1 MNQASGSNTRKET
14 ILVTGATGN
23 IGRAVLAS
31 LKASGANVIA
41 GSRSGNPVGDVL
53 GRKVD
58 FNDPTQLAGAF
69 KGVDSLFLV
78 FPLESNKITLATNAI
93 SAAKAAGVKH
103 IVRSSGAGADAQSP
117 VALAKLQGTIDQLVI
132 NSGVPTT
139 LLLPNSFMQ
148 NWITYYAGMIKAGAL
163 YLSHAD
169 GKISSVDV
177 RDIADVAA
185 AILLNPLPHS
195 GKSYTLTGPQAL
207 SAPECLAQIAKASGR
222 VAQYVPVAESAA
234 VDAMKKMGM
243 DDWSIAMLSSL
254 NQIIAAGYASGI
266 STDVETVT
274 GKPARTFSAFA
285 HDHADAWN

>member
-1 MNQASGSNTRKET
+1 MNQASGSITTKET

-31 LKASGANVIA
+31 LQAAGANVIA
-41 GSRSGNPVGDVL
+41 GSRAGNAVDGVS

-69 KGVDSLFLV
+69 KGVDRLFLV
-78 FPLESNKITLATNAI
+78 FPLESNKIALATNAI
-93 SAAKAAGVKH
+93 SAAKAAGVKF

-117 VALAKLQGTIDQLVI
+117 VALAKLQGTVDQLVM
-132 NSGVPTT
+132 NSGVPYS

-148 NWITYYAGMIKAGAL
+148 NWINYYGGMIKAGAL
-163 YLSHAD
+163 YLSHGD

-185 AILLNPLPHS
+185 AILLNPDAHN

-207 SAPECLAQIAKASGR
+207 SAHECLAQIAKASGR
-222 VAQYVPVAESAA
+222 VAQYVAVPEAA
-234 VDAMKKMGM
+234 SIEAMKNMGM
-243 DDWSIAMLSSL
+243 DDWSIDMLSSL
-254 NQIIAAGYASGI
+254 NQIIAAGYAAGI
-266 STDVETVT
+266 TTDVETVT

-285 HDHADAWN
+285 HDHANAWD